1 MALTKVGK
9 EGITGVSNASNA
21 TFLTATA
28 AEGVTL
34 AGTLAVTGVHTVGTN
49 AVATSEGGAATS
61 IISQGLSKAW
71 INCNGQSTVAIR
83 DSFNI
88 TSITDNGTGDTS
100 VTIANNM
107 GNGNYCPT
115 MGVAN
120 YNGGQDGRFIV
131 QLKTTTDND
140 WTTIAV
146 SSIRVMSK
154 EVANST
160 NFADASLITISMDGD
175 LA

>member
-61 IISQGLSKAW
+61 IISQGLAKGW
-71 INCNGQSTVAIR
+71 IKFNGTSTIAIN
-83 DSFNI
+83 DSFNM
-88 TSITDNGTGDTS
+88 TSITDNGTGDYDI
-100 VTIANNM
+100 TIANDM
-107 GNGNYCPT
+107 GN
-115 MGVAN
+115 AN
-120 YNGGQDGRFIV
+120 YSALYGGGEGAGNSGGRIPNLSTAAAGTLDVFCMNLENDAADGAV
-131 QLKTTTDND
+131 QN
-140 WTTIAV
+140 IG
-146 SSIRVMSK
+146 
-154 EVANST
+154 
-160 NFADASLITISMDGD
+160 FFGD

>member
-49 AVATSEGGAATS
+49 AVATSEGGAVTT
-61 IISQGLSKAW
+61 IVVQGLAKQW
-71 INCNGQSTVAIR
+71 VHLVGTSTAGIS
-83 DSFNI
+83 DSFNT
-88 TSITDNGTGDTS
+88 TSITDNGTGDYT

-107 GNGNYCPT
+107 GNATYS
-115 MGVAN
+115 M
-120 YNGGQDGRFIV
+120 
-131 QLKTTTDND
+131 
-140 WTTIAV
+140 
-146 SSIRVMSK
+146 SS
-154 EVANST
+154 
-160 NFADASLITISMDGD
+160 DASHSSDDAAFIQCVGTRGPTTVTAASCRLITSYRGQGDQQRYDSKIVSLMLQGD